1 MFGTAQ
7 FEEGEVWLK
16 QIAADALAQCDYAHP
31 VHRALWMDI
40 STSLADDMLTK
51 VDRMSMAH
59 GLEVR
64 VPLLDHRLIEFALSL
79 PSKWL
84 VSPRAIEG
92 KRILRDVT
100 SPLLPRGILDRPK
113 QGFTVPLNDWLNE
126 GLKKVWNEVDG
137 SVFEG
142 KIDIDSLLESW
153 GEGQQAARQDL
164 YAMLTLGLWMRQRKG
179 GGL

>member
-1 MFGTAQ
+1 
-7 FEEGEVWLK
+7 
-16 QIAADALAQCDYAHP
+16 
-31 VHRALWMDI
+31 MDL

-64 VPLLDHRLIEFALSL
+64 IPLLDHNLVEFALSL

-100 SPLLPRGILDRPK
+100 APLLPRGLLERPK
-113 QGFTVPLNDWLNE
+113 QGFVVPLNDWLE
-126 GLKKVWNEVDG
+126 KGLKHIWHEVDVH
-137 SVFEG
+137 VFEDVM
-142 KIDIDSLLESW
+142 DIHDLQRSW
-153 GEGQQAARQDL
+153 DRPSSYPRQDI
-164 YAMLTLGLWMRQRKG
+164 YAMLTLGKWIGQHQGKVL
-179 GGL
+179 